1 MKKPILF
8 IAILISV
15 VSCTKDDALSSQLQ
29 SEQSEVTDVLTL
41 TDKVQIQEATTF
53 IESYVEDGVLD
64 FPVLKTPLTD
74 DIAAGME
81 TRLDVFVSQFPEL
94 AQGCEDAFRRRTFR
108 SGFVNFLSHDPSPGL
123 QALAQTIA
131 STYLSNAGR
140 SCSVRIV
147 RVIVRENADGD
158 TLRARVVFRLIAI

>member
-15 VSCTKDDALSSQLQ
+15 VSCTKDDALLNQIQ

-53 IESYVEDGVLD
+53 IESYVEDDVLD

-74 DIAAGME
+74 DIEAGMQA
-81 TRLDVFVSQFPEL
+81 RLDPVSYTHL
-94 AQGCEDAFRRRTFR
+94 
-108 SGFVNFLSHDPSPGL
+108 
-123 QALAQTIA
+123 
-131 STYLSNAGR
+131 
-140 SCSVRIV
+140 
-147 RVIVRENADGD
+147 
-158 TLRARVVFRLIAI
+158 TLPTTPYV